1 MNTTQIDQR
10 DLVKAVRTFRDCTE
24 ELAEINKR
32 VQKLREIKKLAEEEM
47 SDILK
52 RSVFASLD
60 DLKLSDSSTV
70 KIQRPGT
77 YSKPWS
83 LSKRDLEGL
92 IAEYFRGVGAK
103 SEASSCFEFI
113 VERRKRDLV
122 AKDFSFTRVVNVTDN
137 GGEDGGATD

>member
-47 SDILK
+47 SGILK
-52 RSVFASLD
+52 RSVFANLD

-103 SEASSCFEFI
+103 SEASSCFDFI

-137 GGEDGGATD
+137 DGEDGGATD